1 MSGTNS
7 LAASPAG
14 SPPKMPSHILT
25 PNLLGPLSPSIP
37 EPLLKPMGKYHPSNY
52 KSPVNTTV
60 STPTSS
66 SSRAMLPPTNL
77 SIPPTLNTKRQ
88 NKSQRPGH
96 ERKSSDVTRKIQ
108 QYQRDMIAQAHMSAQ
123 SSMAGVALGE
133 RSKKKE
139 PVSPRLLPAG
149 SPGPITP
156 LELEMDG
163 EDGYLVAG
171 HRARGAAMT
180 FNTEKMEQRR
190 SPGTPV

>member
-1 MSGTNS
+1 
-7 LAASPAG
+7 
-14 SPPKMPSHILT
+14 
-25 PNLLGPLSPSIP
+25 
-37 EPLLKPMGKYHPSNY
+37 
-52 KSPVNTTV
+52 
-60 STPTSS
+60 
-66 SSRAMLPPTNL
+66 
-77 SIPPTLNTKRQ
+77 
-88 NKSQRPGH
+88 
-96 ERKSSDVTRKIQ
+96 
-108 QYQRDMIAQAHMSAQ
+108 MIAQAHMSAQ

-190 SPGTPV
+190 SPGTSV